1 MGWIADG
8 RIDQVGTFNGN
19 PLTMAAMRATL
30 TEILTPD
37 AYTEF
42 DRLGE
47 ILRSGC
53 DAVIDRT
60 GIAGYT
66 TVMSARGAVT
76 YRGERVR
83 NYRDYLEVSD
93 ELGLHQLARAV
104 QPRRV
109 HGAVGQVRELDALGA
124 ALRGGRPP
132 LRRQLRVPRQGHLRM
147 KAVVFEE
154 HGGPDVL
161 QYTDIPD
168 PEPKPF
174 EVLIEVKAAGANFN
188 DIWARRGMPGMK
200 VIFPHV
206 AGSDVAGVVRAVG
219 VGRGR
224 ARASARR
231 RSRWATRWSSIP
243 ASPAARARCARRA
256 RSSSAASS

>member
-1 MGWIADG
+1 MAPWGKSENWTLSVQHSEADVRRYVDNFEQLG
-8 RIDQVGTFNGN
+8 R
-19 PLTMAAMRATL
+19 A
-30 TEILTPD
+30 
-37 AYTEF
+37 
-42 DRLGE
+42 
-47 ILRSGC
+47 S
-53 DAVIDRT
+53 
-60 GIAGYT
+60 
-66 TVMSARGAVT
+66 
-76 YRGERVR
+76 
-83 NYRDYLEVSD
+83 
-93 ELGLHQLARAV
+93 
-104 QPRRV
+104 
-109 HGAVGQVRELDALGA
+109 
-124 ALRGGRPP
+124 
-132 LRRQLRVPRQGHLRM
+132 RM

-219 VGRGR
+219 ADVGG
-224 ARASARR
+224 RASAPR
-231 RSRWATRWSSIP
+231 RSRWATRSSSTP